1 MEELK
6 KMAKSKLSYK
16 RNVTDQLSVKGV
28 LSEDATEITYV
39 DENDDEQSVKIS
51 DLLSVFAD
59 KDIDFTVSLKKNEDL
74 ELPVDTNEE

>member
-1 MEELK
+1 
-6 KMAKSKLSYK
+6 MAKSKLSYK

-74 ELPVDTNEE
+74 ELQLTLTKNNRR

>member
-1 MEELK
+1 
-6 KMAKSKLSYK
+6 MAKSKLSYK
-16 RNVTDQLSVKGV
+16 RNVTDQLTVKGV

>member
-1 MEELK
+1 
-6 KMAKSKLSYK
+6 MAKSKLSYK

-74 ELPVDTNEE
+74 ELPADTNEE

>member
-1 MEELK
+1 
-6 KMAKSKLSYK
+6 MAKSKLSYK

-59 KDIDFTVSLKKNEDL
+59 KDIDFTVSLKKNKDL

>member
-1 MEELK
+1 
-6 KMAKSKLSYK
+6 MAKSKLSYK
-16 RNVTDQLSVKGV
+16 RNVTDQLTVKGV

-74 ELPVDTNEE
+74 ELPVDTDEE

>member
-1 MEELK
+1 
-6 KMAKSKLSYK
+6 MAKSKLSYK

-74 ELPVDTNEE
+74 ELPVDTDE

>member
-1 MEELK
+1 M
-6 KMAKSKLSYK
+6 MAKSKLSYK
-16 RNVTDQLSVKGV
+16 RNVTDQLSVKGI

-74 ELPVDTNEE
+74 ELPVDTDE

>member
-1 MEELK
+1 
-6 KMAKSKLSYK
+6 MAKSKLSYK

-74 ELPVDTNEE
+74 ELPVDTNEK

>member
-1 MEELK
+1 
-6 KMAKSKLSYK
+6 MAKSKLSYK

-39 DENDDEQSVKIS
+39 DENEDEQSVKIS
-51 DLLSVFAD
+51 DLLSVAD

-74 ELPVDTNEE
+74 ELPVDTDEE

>member
-1 MEELK
+1 
-6 KMAKSKLSYK
+6 MAKSKLSYK

-39 DENDDEQSVKIS
+39 DENDDEQLVKIS

-74 ELPVDTNEE
+74 KLPVDTDEE

>member
-1 MEELK
+1 M
-6 KMAKSKLSYK
+6 
-16 RNVTDQLSVKGV
+16 SVKGI

-51 DLLSVFAD
+51 DLLSVFTD

-74 ELPVDTNEE
+74 ELPVDTDE

>member
-1 MEELK
+1 
-6 KMAKSKLSYK
+6 MAKSKLSYK

-51 DLLSVFAD
+51 DLLSVFTD

>member
-1 MEELK
+1 
-6 KMAKSKLSYK
+6 MAKSKLSYK

-59 KDIDFTVSLKKNEDL
+59 KNIDFTVSLKKNEDL

>member
-1 MEELK
+1 
-6 KMAKSKLSYK
+6 MAKSKLSYK
-16 RNVTDQLSVKGV
+16 RNVTDQLSLKGV

>member
-1 MEELK
+1 
-6 KMAKSKLSYK
+6 MAKSKLSYK

-39 DENDDEQSVKIS
+39 DENENEDEQSVKIS

>member
-1 MEELK
+1 
-6 KMAKSKLSYK
+6 MAKSKLSYK
-16 RNVTDQLSVKGV
+16 GNVTDQLSVKGV

-74 ELPVDTNEE
+74 ELPVDTDEE

>member
-1 MEELK
+1 
-6 KMAKSKLSYK
+6 MAKSKLSYK

-39 DENDDEQSVKIS
+39 DENEDEQSVKIS

-74 ELPVDTNEE
+74 ELPVDTDEE

>member
-1 MEELK
+1 
-6 KMAKSKLSYK
+6 MAKSKLSYK

-39 DENDDEQSVKIS
+39 DENEDEQSVKIS

>member
-1 MEELK
+1 
-6 KMAKSKLSYK
+6 MAKSKLSYK

-39 DENDDEQSVKIS
+39 DENDDEQSDKIS

-74 ELPVDTNEE
+74 ELPVDTDEE

>member
-1 MEELK
+1 
-6 KMAKSKLSYK
+6 MAKSKLSYK

>member
-1 MEELK
+1 
-6 KMAKSKLSYK
+6 MAKSKLSYK
-16 RNVTDQLSVKGV
+16 RNVTAQLSVKGV

>member
-1 MEELK
+1 
-6 KMAKSKLSYK
+6 MAKSKLSYK

-28 LSEDATEITYV
+28 LSEDAKEITYV

-74 ELPVDTNEE
+74 ELPADTNEE

>member
-1 MEELK
+1 
-6 KMAKSKLSYK
+6 MAKSKLSYK

-74 ELPVDTNEE
+74 ELPVDTDEE

>member
-1 MEELK
+1 
-6 KMAKSKLSYK
+6 MAKSKLSYK

-74 ELPVDTNEE
+74 KLPVDTDEE

>member
-1 MEELK
+1 
-6 KMAKSKLSYK
+6 MAKSKLSYK

-59 KDIDFTVSLKKNEDL
+59 KYIDFTVSLKKNEDL

>member
-1 MEELK
+1 
-6 KMAKSKLSYK
+6 MAKSKLSYK

-39 DENDDEQSVKIS
+39 DKNDGKQTVKIF

>member
-1 MEELK
+1 
-6 KMAKSKLSYK
+6 MAKSKLSYK
-16 RNVTDQLSVKGV
+16 RNVTDQLSVKGI

-51 DLLSVFAD
+51 DLLSVFTD

-74 ELPVDTNEE
+74 ELPVDTDE